1 MGAQTTVNW
10 KSTLTLFKQT
20 FAEWNNDNVPR
31 LGASMAYYTVVS
43 IAPLLLVVIAVA
55 GLAFGR
61 EAAAGAIVS
70 QIQGLVGD
78 QAAKAIEAVLENAD
92 KPSTGILA
100 AGLGIIMLLAGAS
113 GVFAELQSALNTIWK
128 TPARPDKGFLGML
141 KDRFFSLLM
150 VLGTGFLLL
159 VSLVM
164 SAALAAMGSYLEYFL
179 PVPEPLLQGLNFL
192 VSFGVITLLFA
203 MMFKIL
209 PDAPVAWNDVWIG
222 AAVTALLFTLGK
234 LLIGIYLGKAN
245 FASTYGAAGS
255 LVVILVWVYYS
266 TQLLLL
272 GAEFTKVYAMTY
284 GSLKERGAAKHAVS
298 SNRAVSAQPDVSSSS

>member
-1 MGAQTTVNW
+1 
-10 KSTLTLFKQT
+10 
-20 FAEWNNDNVPR
+20 
-31 LGASMAYYTVVS
+31 MAYYTVVS

-61 EAAAGAIVS
+61 EAAEGAIVA
-70 QIQGLVGD
+70 QIHGLVGE
-78 QAAKAIEAVLENAD
+78 QAAKAIQAVLENAD
-92 KPSTGILA
+92 KPATGILA
-100 AGLGIIMLLAGAS
+100 AVLGIITLLAGAS

-164 SAALAAMGSYLEYFL
+164 SAVLAAMGSYMEHLL
-179 PVPEPLLQGLNFL
+179 PLPEPLLQGLNFL
-192 VSFGVITLLFA
+192 VSFGMITLLFA

-222 AAVTALLFTLGK
+222 AAVTAFLFTIGK

-266 TQLLLL
+266 TQILLL

-284 GSLKERGAAKHAVS
+284 GSLNQRGTPKHTASSHRAASA
-298 SNRAVSAQPDVSSSS
+298 RANVSSS

>member
-1 MGAQTTVNW
+1 
-10 KSTLTLFKQT
+10 
-20 FAEWNNDNVPR
+20 
-31 LGASMAYYTVVS
+31 
-43 IAPLLLVVIAVA
+43 VA
-55 GLAFGR
+55 
-61 EAAAGAIVS
+61 

-78 QAAKAIEAVLENAD
+78 QAAKAIQAVLENAD

-100 AGLGIIMLLAGAS
+100 AGLGIITLLAGAS

-128 TPARPDKGFLGML
+128 TPARPDKGFLGIL

-150 VLGTGFLLL
+150 LLGTGFLLL

-164 SAALAAMGSYLEYFL
+164 SAALAAMGGYLEHIL
-179 PVPEPLLQGLNFL
+179 PFPEPLLHGLNFL

-222 AAVTALLFTLGK
+222 AAVTALLFTVGK

-266 TQLLLL
+266 TQILLL
-272 GAEFTKVYAMTY
+272 GAEFTKAYATGH
-284 GSLKERGAAKHAVS
+284 GSLKHTVAGSRRVASAARTESAGTEIVS
-298 SNRAVSAQPDVSSSS
+298 SR